1 MVDPLCISF
10 FPPTRLKAHFLTAHL
25 YQKRSKFFP
34 QAPYDEKGSL
44 SNVEMF
50 SHGRGSQPNVW
61 PLIFA
66 RPALSMRK
74 MEASTATESAGAF
87 RIYRPGPGHQSR
99 WRKNNLK
106 NIIHAPII
114 EDKIKPISG
123 VAHVDT
129 ASHGSHGCKKML
141 QWFRG
146 EWRNYR
152 KLLQKAYVSRFL

>member
-61 PLIFA
+61 PL
-66 RPALSMRK
+66 S
-74 MEASTATESAGAF
+74 
-87 RIYRPGPGHQSR
+87 PGPR
-99 WRKNNLK
+99 WAWEKWRPQLRPNQLVHSGRKNNLK
-106 NIIHAPII
+106 NIKHAPII
-114 EDKIKPISG
+114 EDKIKMIKPISG

>member
-1 MVDPLCISF
+1 
-10 FPPTRLKAHFLTAHL
+10 
-25 YQKRSKFFP
+25 
-34 QAPYDEKGSL
+34 
-44 SNVEMF
+44 
-50 SHGRGSQPNVW
+50 
-61 PLIFA
+61 
-66 RPALSMRK
+66 MRK

-114 EDKIKPISG
+114 EDKIKMIKPISG

-141 QWFRG
+141 Q
-146 EWRNYR
+146 
-152 KLLQKAYVSRFL
+152 